1 MRLILLGA
9 PGAGKGTQAAFI
21 CQKFGIPQISTGDM
35 LRAAVKAGTP
45 LGIEAKKVMDS
56 GGLVSDDIIIGLV
69 KERIAQADCANGFLF
84 DGFPR
89 TIPQAE
95 AMKEAGV
102 AIDYVLEIDVP
113 FDAIIERMSGRRAHV
128 ASGRTYHVKFNPP
141 KVAGVDDVT
150 GEPLIQRDDDKEET
164 VRKRLEVYQRQTRP
178 LVDYYGRWA
187 ASGDAGAPRYARVDG
202 SGSVDEITARVMAAL
217 QP

>member
-1 MRLILLGA
+1 MRLILLGP

-21 CQKFGIPQISTGDM
+21 KERFGIPQISTGDM

-45 LGIEAKKVMDS
+45 LGLAAQKVMDA

-69 KERIAQADCANGFLF
+69 KDRLKEPDTANGYLF

-95 AMKEAGV
+95 AMKHAGV
-102 AIDYVLEIDVP
+102 AIDYVLEIAVP
-113 FDAIIERMSGRRAHV
+113 DADIIDRMSGRRVHLS
-128 ASGRTYHVKFNPP
+128 SGRTYHVRFNPP
-141 KVAGVDDVT
+141 KAEGRDDVT

-164 VRKRLEVYQRQTRP
+164 VRKRLEVYHAQTSV
-178 LVDYYGRWA
+178 LVDYYSRWA
-187 ASGDAGAPRYARVDG
+187 ASGAAGAPKYRKVVG
-202 SGSVDEITARVMAAL
+202 VGSVDEIRQRAFDAL
-217 QP
+217 SS